1 MKAKYY
7 PIGEL
12 VDTAFPMD
20 VSPTWRAVMH
30 GLELLKKGIIWRI
43 GSKVNIWRDPW
54 ISRKPTMKIS
64 LKKGRSRLCKVSQL
78 MVPSRRE
85 WDENVPLLS

>member
-20 VSPTWRAVMH
+20 VLPTWRAVMH

-43 GSKVNIWRDPW
+43 GSKVNIWQDPW

-64 LKKGRSRLCKVSQL
+64 LKKGRSRLC
-78 MVPSRRE
+78 
-85 WDENVPLLS
+85 